1 MNVYRVN
8 EWMIALGKFAT
19 DRKGTI
25 WEREKYWVNRN
36 EKIIKPRWQQEFQNE
51 EKTPEVKGNSAGMEE
66 YGVVVMLS
74 SQGSPQVGA

>member
-36 EKIIKPRWQQEFQNE
+36 EKIIKPR
-51 EKTPEVKGNSAGMEE
+51 
-66 YGVVVMLS
+66 
-74 SQGSPQVGA
+74 